1 LRTVNRKLA
10 SRDVGRYWG
19 IEAWLVRLSFL
30 GRQQDTLALVS
41 LLPPPSIPWQITGNH
56 WVALPCIHPAD
67 ASIHAVG
74 MLHRA
79 ARSAIEFAGGPNFID
94 GTEPPLA
101 RPMLGV
107 DGVRHYL
114 SEVPIAWERALGWI
128 PTFTCTVG
136 ELLVRGTIFAPYGRD
151 ADVSGAVYA
160 LSIENRGAAQ
170 RTIDVSLA
178 GTAGHRQLR
187 VQTARPFEDAIRVSR
202 SASGTVLL
210 EGASLPGLAALAIL
224 ADGEAQI
231 DIDGVSYGIRR
242 TITIAAGASE
252 QVAFFIAVGPER
264 DGAESTALVLRRRG
278 WRELLASTRDAVQ
291 SLEQASGNEAIDRLI
306 NRNLLFAYFYAV
318 GRALD
323 DAQYYLV
330 RSRAPWN
337 GHGMTIRDWDAL
349 TWTIPAVQ
357 LADAPLAR
365 ELLLRMCELHGY
377 APGRGVH
384 YLDGTLFEPGFALE
398 GVAGYPIATDRY
410 IRDTGDDRVVDEPV
424 LADTLYLVADD
435 LEARRDKRI
444 PLYTTEVSP
453 SGVPAPHPFTLHAN
467 AAAAHAL
474 DVLKRTLDEDTAKEI
489 EDPDAVRAAIH
500 RHFIVEHPAKATSGA
515 TSGATAGTSSGSGG
529 RSTFA
534 SSIDLAGATSE
545 ADDPSASAF
554 WLPIYEA
561 VPRHDSTYRRT
572 VKAIDVT
579 PHSLTQQCA
588 RLIGPDAANVLQWL
602 RRATLDGGRAAE
614 VIDAEGMA
622 VANGGDASLSGL
634 LAWTAW
640 YAVHALGERP

>member
-1 LRTVNRKLA
+1 MP
-10 SRDVGRYWG
+10 
-19 IEAWLVRLSFL
+19 
-30 GRQQDTLALVS
+30 

-56 WVALPCIHPAD
+56 WIALPCIHPAD

-79 ARSAIEFAGGPNFID
+79 ARSAIEFAGSAEFLDANG
-94 GTEPPLA
+94 PPLA
-101 RPMLGV
+101 RPSIGV
-107 DGVRHYL
+107 DGVRHHL

-128 PTFTCTVG
+128 PTFTCTIADC
-136 ELLVRGTIFAPYGRD
+136 LVRGTIFAPYGRD

-160 LSIENRGAAQ
+160 LSIENRGSSK
-170 RTIDVSLA
+170 RSIEVGLE

-187 VQTARPFEDAIRVSR
+187 VQTPRPFEDPVRVAR
-202 SASGTVLL
+202 GQSGAVLI
-210 EGASLPGLAALAIL
+210 EGSSLPGLATLAVL
-224 ADGEAQI
+224 ADGDAESEITDAT
-231 DIDGVSYGIRR
+231 YTIRR
-242 TITIAAGASE
+242 TISVDAGARE
-252 QVAFFIAVGPER
+252 QVAFFFAVGPER
-264 DGAESTALVLRRRG
+264 DGAESTATVLRRRG
-278 WRELLASTRDAVQ
+278 WRELLASTRDAIQ
-291 SLEQASGNEAIDRLI
+291 ALEQASGNEVIDRLI

-330 RSRAPWN
+330 RSRVPWN
-337 GHGMTIRDWDAL
+337 GHGVTVRDWDAL
-349 TWTIPAVQ
+349 SWTIPAVQ
-357 LADAPLAR
+357 LADAGLAR

-424 LADTLYLVADD
+424 LADTLYLAADD
-435 LEARRDKRI
+435 LDSRRDKRI
-444 PLYTTEVSP
+444 PLYSTEVSP
-453 SGVPAPHPFTLHAN
+453 SGTPAAYPFTLHAN
-467 AAAAHAL
+467 AAAAYAL
-474 DVLKRTLDEDTAKEI
+474 DVLRRTLDEETAKELQ
-489 EDPDAVRAAIH
+489 DPEAVRAAIH
-500 RHFIVEHPAKATSGA
+500 RHFVVEHPAKATSGPPA
-515 TSGATAGTSSGSGG
+515 ATATTGSGS

-534 SSIDLAGATSE
+534 SAIDLAGATSE

-554 WLPIYEA
+554 WLPLYEA
-561 VPRHDSTYRRT
+561 VPRHDSVYRRT

-579 PHSLTQQCA
+579 PSSLTQQCA

-602 RRATLDGGRAAE
+602 RRAPLDGGRAAE
-614 VIDAEGMA
+614 IIDAEGKA

-640 YAVHALGERP
+640 YAVNALGERP

>member
-1 LRTVNRKLA
+1 M
-10 SRDVGRYWG
+10 
-19 IEAWLVRLSFL
+19 
-30 GRQQDTLALVS
+30 S

-56 WVALPCIHPAD
+56 WIALPCIHPAD

-79 ARSAIEFAGGPNFID
+79 ARSAIEFAGGPEFVAGN
-94 GTEPPLA
+94 EPPLA
-101 RPMLGV
+101 KPTIGV
-107 DGVRHYL
+107 DGVRHQL

-128 PTFTCTVG
+128 PTFTCTIGDLV
-136 ELLVRGTIFAPYGRD
+136 VRGTIFAPYGRD

-160 LSIENRGAAQ
+160 LSIENRGGAK
-170 RTIDVSLA
+170 RSIDISLG

-187 VQTARPFEDAIRVSR
+187 VQTPRAFEDAVRVAR
-202 SASGTVLL
+202 TGSGAVLL
-210 EGASLPGLAALAIL
+210 EGASLPGLATLAIL
-224 ADGEAQI
+224 ADTDAHVEISGAT
-231 DIDGVSYGIRR
+231 YAIRR
-242 TITIAAGASE
+242 TIDVAAGVRE

-264 DGAESTALVLRRRG
+264 DGAESTAIVLRRRG
-278 WRELLASTRDAVQ
+278 WRELLATTRDAIQ

-330 RSRAPWN
+330 RSRVPWN
-337 GHGMTIRDWDAL
+337 GHGVTVRDWDAL
-349 TWTIPAVQ
+349 SWTIPAVQ

-398 GVAGYPIATDRY
+398 GVAGYAIATDRY

-424 LADTLYLVADD
+424 LADTLYLAADD
-435 LEARRDKRI
+435 LDARRDKRI

-453 SGVPAPHPFTLHAN
+453 SGEPAPYPFTLHAN
-467 AAAAHAL
+467 ATAAHAL
-474 DVLKRTLDEDTAKEI
+474 DVLKRTLDEETAKELQ
-489 EDPDAVRAAIH
+489 DPDAVRAAIH
-500 RHFIVEHPAKATSGA
+500 RHFVVEQPTKAASSSSSSSGA
-515 TSGATAGTSSGSGG
+515 TVGGSGGG

-534 SSIDLAGATSE
+534 AAIDLAGATSE

-602 RRATLDGGRAAE
+602 RRAPLDGGRAAE
-614 VIDAEGMA
+614 VIDGEGKA

-640 YAVHALGERP
+640 YAVNALGERP

>member
-1 LRTVNRKLA
+1 M
-10 SRDVGRYWG
+10 
-19 IEAWLVRLSFL
+19 
-30 GRQQDTLALVS
+30 S
-41 LLPPPSIPWQITGNH
+41 LLPPPSIPWQLTGNH
-56 WVALPCIHPAD
+56 WIALPCIHPAD

-79 ARSAIEFAGGPNFID
+79 ARSAIEFAGGRDFMG

-101 RPMLGV
+101 RPVLGV

-128 PTFTCTVG
+128 PTFTCTIG
-136 ELLVRGTIFAPYGRD
+136 DLLVRGTIFAPYGRD

-160 LSIENRGAAQ
+160 LSIENRGAAA
-170 RTIDVSLA
+170 RTIDVTLE

-187 VQTARPFEDAIRVSR
+187 VQTPRPFEDAVRVTR
-202 SASGTVLL
+202 APSGAVLL
-210 EGASLPGLAALAIL
+210 EGSSLPGLAALAIL
-224 ADGEAQI
+224 ADADADVE
-231 DIDGVSYGIRR
+231 IDGAKYGIRR
-242 TITIAAGASE
+242 AITIAAGARE
-252 QVAFFIAVGPER
+252 QVAFFVAVGPER
-264 DGAESTALVLRRRG
+264 DGAESTAIVLRRRG
-278 WRELLASTRDAVQ
+278 WRELLASTRDAIQ

-337 GHGMTIRDWDAL
+337 GHGMTVRDWDAL

-435 LEARRDKRI
+435 LDARRDKRI

-467 AAAAHAL
+467 AAAAYAL
-474 DVLKRTLDEDTAKEI
+474 DVLRRTLDEETAKELQ
-489 EDPDAVRAAIH
+489 DPDAVRAAIH
-500 RHFIVEHPAKATSGA
+500 RHFTVDNSAKATSNPSAA
-515 TSGATAGTSSGSGG
+515 TTSAG

-545 ADDPSASAF
+545 TDDPSASAF

-561 VPRHDSTYRRT
+561 VPRQDSTYRRT

-579 PHSLTQQCA
+579 PHSLSQQCA

-614 VIDAEGMA
+614 VIDGEGKA

-640 YAVHALGERP
+640 YAVNALGERP

>member
-1 LRTVNRKLA
+1 
-10 SRDVGRYWG
+10 
-19 IEAWLVRLSFL
+19 
-30 GRQQDTLALVS
+30 VS
-41 LLPPPSIPWQITGNH
+41 LLPPPSIPWQLTGNH
-56 WVALPCIHPAD
+56 WISLPCIHPAD

-74 MLHRA
+74 MLHRG
-79 ARSAIEFAGGPNFID
+79 ARSAIEFAGGREFI
-94 GTEPPLA
+94 GGVEPPLA
-101 RPMLGV
+101 RPTIGV
-107 DGVRHYL
+107 DGVRHQL

-128 PTFTCTVG
+128 PTFTCTVA
-136 ELLVRGTIFAPYGRD
+136 ECLVRGTIFAPYGRD

-160 LSIENRGAAQ
+160 LSIENRGSAA
-170 RTIDVSLA
+170 RSIDVSLG

-187 VQTARPFEDAIRVSR
+187 VQTPRPFEDAVRVAR
-202 SASGTVLL
+202 GDSGAVLI
-210 EGASLPGLAALAIL
+210 EGASLPGLATLAIL
-224 ADGEAQI
+224 SDGDADIE
-231 DIDGVSYGIRR
+231 IDGATYTIRR
-242 TITIAAGASE
+242 TISVPAGGRE
-252 QVAFFIAVGPER
+252 QVAFFFAVGPER
-264 DGAESTALVLRRRG
+264 DGAESTASVLRRRG
-278 WRELLASTRDAVQ
+278 WRELLSTTRDAIQ
-291 SLEQASGNEAIDRLI
+291 SLEQSSGHEAIDRLI

-330 RSRAPWN
+330 RSRVPWN
-337 GHGMTIRDWDAL
+337 GHGVTVRDWDAL
-349 TWTIPAVQ
+349 AWTIPAVQ
-357 LADAPLAR
+357 LADAGLAR

-398 GVAGYPIATDRY
+398 GVAGYPIAVDRY

-435 LEARRDKRI
+435 LDARRDKRV
-444 PLYTTEVSP
+444 PLYSTEVSP
-453 SGVPAPHPFTLHAN
+453 SGVPAAHPFTLHAN
-467 AAAAHAL
+467 ATVAHAL
-474 DVLKRTLDEDTAKEI
+474 DVLRRTLDEETAKDLQ
-489 EDPDAVRAAIH
+489 DPEAVRAAIH
-500 RHFIVEHPAKATSGA
+500 RHFTVERPAKQTPGAAAT
-515 TSGATAGTSSGSGG
+515 SGG

-534 SSIDLAGATSE
+534 SAIDLAGATSE

-572 VKAIDVT
+572 VKAIDLT
-579 PHSLTQQCA
+579 PQSLTQQCA

-614 VIDAEGMA
+614 VIDAEGKA

-640 YAVHALGERP
+640 YAVNALGERP